1 LANEDCVTEA
11 DLRAFLFG
19 DLPEPVAGLIARH
32 LERCVDCEAVAQRL
46 DPLIDPF
53 LHSMRR
59 ALHDHPGP
67 ETDVRPASRTMP
79 DSPAIHG
86 PSARYQLHGEIARGG
101 MGAILKGRDTDLGRD
116 IAVKVL
122 LAPHHGKPELLRR
135 FVEEAQIGGQLQHPG
150 IVPVYE
156 LGRFPDQRPYFTMKL
171 VKGQTLAKLLRERAD
186 PAQDRPRFL
195 KVFEQVCQTLAYAHA
210 RGVIH
215 RDLHPANIMVGAFGE
230 VQVMDWGLAKVLADR
245 GLADEQMAQERRAEV
260 NIVQTLRSS
269 ETPAEIGSQTHVG
282 SVLGTPA
289 YMAPEQALGEVGRLD
304 ERCDVFGLGAILCEI
319 LTGKPPYVGEGV
331 PQVHHKATRADLAEA
346 FTRLEACGADAELV
360 QLARSCLAAEPV
372 DRPRDAGALA
382 AALTAY
388 LESVETRLR
397 QAEVERAAA
406 QAKAVE
412 ERRRRRVSA
421 ALAAAVLGLVLLG
434 GGGWLWRARQR
445 GETARVVNEA
455 LQEATVLQRQ
465 AKWEQAQAA
474 AKRAEGL
481 LASGG
486 GGEDLHRRVQEVRFD
501 LDMVRRLEDIR
512 TERARRK
519 EPPTDFA
526 QVDRD
531 FMAAFKDYGI
541 DLEALGADEAATRI
555 RERAIAVE
563 LATTLDDW
571 ARMRRKD
578 LKWPAERWRPLGEV
592 AQLADPDP
600 WRHNLREALARED
613 RQALRELAS
622 KADLKELPPA
632 TAYLLGLSLAEGSEA
647 DATAAVDL
655 LTRAHWRHPEDF
667 WLSDF
672 LANHF
677 RPPAIP
683 FNEAALALRG
693 QSPHLLLNL
702 GNSYTGSKNYAAA
715 ISIFEAL
722 LDLEPPVRYAAP
734 AWLGL
739 GNAWAGKGDLDK
751 ALASYRTALR
761 LADEPTLKASAHYN
775 MGKVYLAKNALDDA
789 IAAHRE
795 SIRLRPE
802 SPEASN
808 NLGVALQEKGA
819 IDQAIAAYRKAID
832 LDPKHAAAYD
842 NLGRALLTKN
852 VPGEA
857 VVALTEAARLLP
869 DNART
874 FHNLAAAL
882 GLIKR
887 FDEAL
892 AAERQAIRLQPDY
905 SDAYFNLGII
915 LRDKG
920 DHDGAVAA
928 FRETIRLKP
937 GYAAAFDALS
947 VELQG
952 KRLYREALAA
962 AKDAIRLAPTVASY
976 HLTLG
981 NGLASAGD
989 LDAAITAYKDAVR
1002 LKPEYDAAWNNLGQV
1017 LAQQGLLDEAISAH
1031 RQAVR
1036 FGPKV
1041 APFHSNLA
1049 SALLRQGH
1057 FDDAI
1062 AAARTALHLDQR
1074 LATAH
1079 DNLGVALVNRD
1090 DFDAGLTSLGEAV
1103 RLEPNN
1109 AEFRLH
1115 LGLALAEKGEL
1126 EAAVGALQETI
1137 RLAPFFAFARCQ
1149 LGLLLQRQGEFTR
1162 ALAALQLG
1170 HELGS
1175 RGPKWPYASAR
1186 WIRDAER
1193 KIELNAQLPA
1203 FLKGE
1208 MKPGSAED
1216 RIECAEVCKC
1226 KKLYLAASRLSVE
1239 ALNAKRELAED
1250 RKASHRFN
1258 AACSAALA
1266 ACGQGDAAKLDE
1278 KERASWRQQ
1287 ALTWLRAD
1295 LVLWAKHIESGKP
1308 EDRSATRQAL
1318 RQWQRSPDLAGIRNA
1333 AALVRLP
1340 KMEREAC
1347 QQLWAEVRNL
1357 LTRAGSKK

>member
-1 LANEDCVTEA
+1 L
-11 DLRAFLFG
+11 
-19 DLPEPVAGLIARH
+19 
-32 LERCVDCEAVAQRL
+32 
-46 DPLIDPF
+46 
-53 LHSMRR
+53 
-59 ALHDHPGP
+59 
-67 ETDVRPASRTMP
+67 
-79 DSPAIHG
+79 
-86 PSARYQLHGEIARGG
+86 QLHGEIARGG

-122 LAPHHGKPELLRR
+122 LEAHDSKPELLRR

-150 IVPVYE
+150 VVPVYE
-156 LGRFPDQRPYFTMKL
+156 FGRFPDQRPYFTMKL
-171 VKGQTLAKLLRERAD
+171 VKGQTLAKLLSQRAD
-186 PAQDRPRFL
+186 PAHDRARFL
-195 KVFEQVCQTLAYAHA
+195 KVFEQVCQTLGYAHA

-215 RDLHPANIMVGAFGE
+215 RDLKPSNIMVGAFGE
-230 VQVMDWGLAKVLADR
+230 VQVMDWGLAKVLAEG
-245 GLADEQMAQERRAEV
+245 GLADEQTAQERHAEV
-260 NIVQTLRSS
+260 SLVRTLRSS
-269 ETPAEIGSQTHVG
+269 ETPAQIGSQTHVG

-289 YMAPEQALGEVGRLD
+289 YMAPEQALGQVGRLD

-319 LTGKPPYVGEGV
+319 LTGKPPYVGED
-331 PQVHHKATRADLAEA
+331 PAEVHRKATRADLAEA
-346 FTRLEACGADAELV
+346 FTRLEASGADAELV

-372 DRPRDAGALA
+372 DRPRDAGTLA
-382 AALTAY
+382 VALTGY
-388 LESVETRLR
+388 LESVEARLR

-445 GETARVVNEA
+445 AETARVVHEA
-455 LQEATVLQRQ
+455 LQEATMLQRQ
-465 AKWEQAQAA
+465 AKWEQAQAV

-486 GGEDLHRRVQEVRFD
+486 GSEDLHRRVQELRSD

-512 TERARRK
+512 IERARRK

-531 FMAAFKDYGI
+531 FAAAFKDYGI
-541 DLEALGADEAATRI
+541 DVEALAADQAATRI

-571 ARMRRKD
+571 ARMRRKE
-578 LKWPAERWRPLGEV
+578 LKWGAERWRPLGEI
-592 AQLADPDP
+592 ARLADPDP
-600 WRHNLREALARED
+600 WRHNLREALAQED
-613 RQALRELAS
+613 RQALRDLAS
-622 KADLKELPPA
+622 RADLKALPPA
-632 TAYLLGLSLAEGSEA
+632 TVYLLGLSLAEGSEA
-647 DATAAVDL
+647 DASAALDL
-655 LTRAHWRHPEDF
+655 LMRAHWRHPDDF

-702 GNSYTGSKNYAAA
+702 GNSYTGANNYAAA
-715 ISIFEAL
+715 ISILEAL
-722 LDLEPPVRYAAP
+722 LDLKPPVRYAAS
-734 AWLGL
+734 AWQGL

-761 LADEPTLKASAHYN
+761 LADSPTLKASAHYN
-775 MGKVYLAKNALDDA
+775 MGKVYQGKNALDDA
-789 IAAHRE
+789 IAAYRE
-795 SIRLRPE
+795 SIRLRPG
-802 SPEASN
+802 SPEAHN

-819 IDQAIAAYRKAID
+819 IDDAIAAYRKAID

-842 NLGRALLTKN
+842 NLGRALLKKSA
-852 VPGEA
+852 PGEA
-857 VVALTEAARLLP
+857 VVALTAAARLLP

-874 FHNLAAAL
+874 FYNLGAAL

-887 FDEAL
+887 FDVAL
-892 AAERQAIRLQPDY
+892 VAERQAIRLKPDNPEAHY
-905 SDAYFNLGII
+905 NLGII
-915 LRDKG
+915 LRQQG
-920 DHDGAVAA
+920 DHDAAVAA
-928 FRETIRLKP
+928 FREAIRLKP
-937 GYAAAFDALS
+937 GHAAALEALS

-952 KRLYREALAA
+952 KRLYREAIAA
-962 AKDAIRLAPTVASY
+962 GKDAVRLAPTVASY

-981 NGLASAGD
+981 NGLASTGD
-989 LDAAITAYKDAVR
+989 LDGAIHAYKDALR
-1002 LKPEYDAAWNNLGQV
+1002 LMAEHDAAWNNLGLV
-1017 LAQQGLLDEAISAH
+1017 LAQKGLLDEAVTAH

-1036 FGPKV
+1036 FGPKE

-1049 SALLRQGH
+1049 SALLHQGL

-1062 AAARTALHLDQR
+1062 AAARAALRLDQR
-1074 LATAH
+1074 LAPAH
-1079 DNLGVALVNRD
+1079 DNLGVALVNTD

-1126 EAAVGALQETI
+1126 EAAVGALEETV
-1137 RLAPFFAFARCQ
+1137 RLAPFFALARCQ
-1149 LGLLLQRQGEFTR
+1149 LGFLLQRQGEFTR

-1175 RGPKWPYASAR
+1175 RGPRWPYASAQ

-1193 KIELNAQLPA
+1193 KVELNAQLPA
-1203 FLKGE
+1203 FLRGD
-1208 MKPGSAED
+1208 MKLGSAED
-1216 RIECAEVCKC
+1216 RIGCAEVCKC
-1226 KKLYLAASRLSVE
+1226 KKLYLAASRLSME
-1239 ALNAKRELAED
+1239 AFDAKRELAED
-1250 RKASHRFN
+1250 RKADHRFH

-1266 ACGQGDAAKLDE
+1266 ASGEGDAANLDE
-1278 KERASWRQQ
+1278 KDLATWRQQ

-1295 LVLWAKHIESGKP
+1295 LVLWAKQLESGKP
-1308 EDRSATRQAL
+1308 EDRRATRQAL

-1333 AALVRLP
+1333 AALARLP
-1340 KMEREAC
+1340 KMERESC
-1347 QQLWAEVRNL
+1347 QQVWAEVRNL
-1357 LTRAGSKK
+1357 LTRAASKN